1 MTRLIVTDSTSSLP
15 HYVVEREG
23 IKVIGM
29 QITIDQMA
37 FTEQIEVSSQAV
49 LAALL
54 NHREVS
60 TSQPSQGTIRAMYEE
75 CVSQGATEILSIHLS
90 SELSGTYGSCS
101 AVAKDFAIP
110 VHVVDSRSIGLGL
123 GFSVIQ
129 ATRSKEKDV
138 RDVALAV
145 QEQALRTKVWLY
157 VETLE
162 FLRRGGR
169 LGAASSLVGGAL
181 QIKPILHLTDGRL
194 LPFEKVRTTSKAIAR
209 LIELTVQSVSESI
222 KPVSIGIQHA
232 GNREKAQDLAQQLGN
247 RLPGTPIMISEL
259 GAVLSAHVGPGALG
273 VVVAPNFHM

>member
-1 MTRLIVTDSTSSLP
+1 MIVTDSTSSLP

-23 IKVIGM
+23 IKVVGM
-29 QITIDQMA
+29 QITVDQMA

-54 NHREVS
+54 NHRKVT
-60 TSQPSQGTIRAMYEE
+60 TSQPSRGAIRAIYEE
-75 CVSQGATEILSIHLS
+75 CVSEGATEILSVHLS
-90 SELSGTYGSCS
+90 SELSGTYGTCS
-101 AVAKDFAIP
+101 VVAKDFSVP

-129 ATRSKEKDV
+129 ASRAKETEI
-138 RDVALAV
+138 RDVAVMV
-145 QEQALRTKVWLY
+145 QEQARATNVWLY

-162 FLRRGGR
+162 YLRRGGR
-169 LGAASSLVGGAL
+169 LGAAGSLVGGAL
-181 QIKPILHLTDGRL
+181 QIKPILHIKDGRL

-209 LIELTVQSVSESI
+209 LVDLAVQSVSESV

-247 RLPGTPIMISEL
+247 KLPGTPIMISEL

-273 VVVAPNFHM
+273 VVVAPHFHI

>member
-15 HYVVEREG
+15 HYVVNREG

-29 QITIDQMA
+29 QITVDQMA

-49 LAALL
+49 LAALM
-54 NHREVS
+54 NHRDVT
-60 TSQPSQGTIRAMYEE
+60 TSQPSQGAIRAMYEE
-75 CVSQGATEILSIHLS
+75 CVSQGATEILSIHVS

-101 AVAKDFAIP
+101 AVAKDFPIP
-110 VHVVDSRSIGLGL
+110 VQVVDSRSIGLGL
-123 GFSVIQ
+123 GFSVMQ
-129 ATRSKEKDV
+129 ATRSKEKDI
-138 RDVALAV
+138 REVASFV
-145 QEQALRTKVWLY
+145 QEQALKTNVWLY

-162 FLRRGGR
+162 YLRRGGR

-181 QIKPILHLTDGRL
+181 QIKPILHIKNGRL

-209 LIELTVQSVSESI
+209 LVDLAIQSVSESQ

-247 RLPGTPIMISEL
+247 KLPGTPIMISEL

-273 VVVAPNFHM
+273 VVVAPHFHI

>member
-1 MTRLIVTDSTSSLP
+1 MIVTDSTSSLP

-23 IKVIGM
+23 IKVVGM
-29 QITIDQMA
+29 QITVDQMA

-54 NHREVS
+54 NHRKVT
-60 TSQPSQGTIRAMYEE
+60 TSQPSRGAIRAIYEE
-75 CVSQGATEILSIHLS
+75 CVSEGATEILSVHLS
-90 SELSGTYGSCS
+90 SELSGTYGTCS
-101 AVAKDFAIP
+101 AVAKDFSVP

-129 ATRSKEKDV
+129 ASRAKETKI
-138 RDVALAV
+138 RDVAVMV
-145 QEQALRTKVWLY
+145 QEQARATNVWLY

-162 FLRRGGR
+162 YLRRGGR
-169 LGAASSLVGGAL
+169 LGAAGSLVGGAL
-181 QIKPILHLTDGRL
+181 QIKPILHIKDGRL

-209 LIELTVQSVSESI
+209 LVDLAVQSVSESV

-247 RLPGTPIMISEL
+247 KLPGTPIMISEL

-273 VVVAPNFHM
+273 VVVAPHFHI